1 MWIIAI
7 ASPNVLGDDIQGFS
21 VVEMRA
27 SSVDLDVIERYKTTS
42 PIVFN
47 EYKAI
52 QKCAKRYNI
61 PTDGVKIF
69 IHSNP
74 SKIFQF
80 LSEHTELDEIPLD
93 GPSALATHVMVY
105 LYQTDPC
112 LIHNMIVGL
121 LDRLQDTSWPC
132 QLPLHNHHLLRA
144 AFFILLNKDKVLKQS
159 ALKGYPPSITQLDR
173 RKAAAFFIALEDES
187 IQPFLSNESTGT

>member
-52 QKCAKRYNI
+52 QNARNAI
-61 PTDGVKIF
+61 ISQRT
-69 IHSNP
+69 
-74 SKIFQF
+74 
-80 LSEHTELDEIPLD
+80 
-93 GPSALATHVMVY
+93 
-105 LYQTDPC
+105 
-112 LIHNMIVGL
+112 
-121 LDRLQDTSWPC
+121 
-132 QLPLHNHHLLRA
+132 
-144 AFFILLNKDKVLKQS
+144 VLKYFHYIYIPAKQ
-159 ALKGYPPSITQLDR
+159 
-173 RKAAAFFIALEDES
+173 
-187 IQPFLSNESTGT
+187 

>member
-52 QKCAKRYNI
+52 QKCAKHYNI
-61 PTDGVKIF
+61 PTDSVKIF
-69 IHSNP
+69 
-74 SKIFQF
+74 
-80 LSEHTELDEIPLD
+80 
-93 GPSALATHVMVY
+93 
-105 LYQTDPC
+105 
-112 LIHNMIVGL
+112 
-121 LDRLQDTSWPC
+121 
-132 QLPLHNHHLLRA
+132 PLHLHTSKTMTHEPTP
-144 AFFILLNKDKVLKQS
+144 ILIEIIK
-159 ALKGYPPSITQLDR
+159 I
-173 RKAAAFFIALEDES
+173 
-187 IQPFLSNESTGT
+187 